1 MTDKDTT
8 RRAQIEAVAMQM
20 LAEKGYQGMS
30 MLAVA
35 KAAKASNGTLYR
47 WYGSKPELFAAIVR
61 RNAESAQID
70 TQGAPLEVLE
80 RLAPKLLAM
89 LCSEGPVLLNRAAAA
104 EPGGALAQALAEEGR
119 GRVMPQIAAVMA
131 QIDGVSEPEALADLY
146 VSLVVGDWQ
155 IRRVSGGMAAPTP
168 EDVAARCAL
177 ALRAFRAVL
186 DQSVTVTS

>member
-20 LAEKGYQGMS
+20 LAEKGYQSMS

-61 RNAESAQID
+61 RNAERAQID
-70 TQGAPLEVLE
+70 TEGAPLEVLD

-131 QIDGVSEPEALADLY
+131 RIDGVTDPEALAEVYL
-146 VSLVVGDWQ
+146 SLVVGDWQ
-155 IRRVSGGMAAPTP
+155 IRRVSGGMAELTP
-168 EDVAARCAL
+168 DEVAARCTL

-186 DQSVTVTS
+186 TASA